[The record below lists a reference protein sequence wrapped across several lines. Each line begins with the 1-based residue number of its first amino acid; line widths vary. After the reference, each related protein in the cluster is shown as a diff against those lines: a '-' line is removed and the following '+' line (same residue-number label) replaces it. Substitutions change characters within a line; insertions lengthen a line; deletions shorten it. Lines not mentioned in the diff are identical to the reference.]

1 MTILIMILKEININK
16 TISQE
21 PLTLR
26 SMQLYVLKHLLFKFY
41 FKLTFTK
48 QFKEETDDD
57 LSICLDECR
66 PSITWIFLN
75 PL

>member
-21 PLTLR
+21 PLSLR
-26 SMQLYVLKHLLFKFY
+26 SMQLYFLKQLLFKFY

-48 QFKEETDDD
+48 QLKEEIDDD

-66 PSITWIFLN
+66 PS
-75 PL
+75 

>member
-21 PLTLR
+21 PLALR
-26 SMQLYVLKHLLFKFY
+26 SMQLYGLKHLLFKFY
-41 FKLTFTK
+41 FKLTFPE
-48 QFKEETDDD
+48 QFKEEIDDD

-75 PL
+75 SL